1 MPIKIPASSEIE
13 KLRLL
18 LSTFQDGTGQLAQK
32 KDVGTLPGWR
42 DFERSV
48 ALAFGGE
55 AQENKAI
62 FDILI
67 HDGNTYRGIS
77 CKMRCELKHPRKE
90 QVMVP
95 IELSNSAGKFWTE
108 LKNHYNIDEQS
119 YRKHPDTVGAAITSL
134 VASWHA
140 NAPSQMGI
148 NIDLDS
154 CFYFALLWNRKGFY
168 QLFQFPLEFPDAATL
183 HWHFPPQRD
192 GSPGKHLRGEDHQ
205 GKLFEWYG
213 ESGGQLK
220 YYPRVEDAIWK
231 SVPFKLEPLPEDTPH
246 GILAKV
252 TTYFPAQ
259 WSSLE

>member
-77 CKMRCELKHPRKE
+77 CKMRCELKHPRLFWNCRGTPHIWGCVLSKA
-90 QVMVP
+90 P
-95 IELSNSAGKFWTE
+95 IALDIEVKP
-108 LKNHYNIDEQS
+108 LKNMAYSAD
-119 YRKHPDTVGAAITSL
+119 AIT
-134 VASWHA
+134 
-140 NAPSQMGI
+140 
-148 NIDLDS
+148 
-154 CFYFALLWNRKGFY
+154 
-168 QLFQFPLEFPDAATL
+168 
-183 HWHFPPQRD
+183 
-192 GSPGKHLRGEDHQ
+192 
-205 GKLFEWYG
+205 
-213 ESGGQLK
+213 
-220 YYPRVEDAIWK
+220 
-231 SVPFKLEPLPEDTPH
+231 TPH
-246 GILAKV
+246 ESFDFGVQTFNEATTQSGYKVVCDFFEPVCQSLQEGIEALQA
-252 TTYFPAQ
+252 TTLNFGFPYCEILN
-259 WSSLE
+259 SLFSG